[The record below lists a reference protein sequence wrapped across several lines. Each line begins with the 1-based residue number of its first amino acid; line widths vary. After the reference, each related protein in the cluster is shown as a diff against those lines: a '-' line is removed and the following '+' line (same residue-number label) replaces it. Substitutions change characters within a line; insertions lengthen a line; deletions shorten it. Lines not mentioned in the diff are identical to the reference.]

1 MLSYSNIPILF
12 SLKGFDENYMW
23 ILFIIKHWTFDRTSY
38 QNNLTD
44 LFSSVG
50 YLYYLASELTYTLV
64 SVPPPLLLTMFTC
77 CYITGRAVIFL
88 ICWPKN
94 VDGNISMRKWLYWVW
109 HSWRTKIMCI
119 LMLESF
125 DTEEICQGVLL
136 FEIRG
141 KISFRENSNE
151 VLD

>member
-1 MLSYSNIPILF
+1 MYCKKKMLSYSNIPILF

-64 SVPPPLLLTMFTC
+64 SPPPVTYYVYLLLHN
-77 CYITGRAVIFL
+77 R
-88 ICWPKN
+88 
-94 VDGNISMRKWLYWVW
+94 
-109 HSWRTKIMCI
+109 
-119 LMLESF
+119 
-125 DTEEICQGVLL
+125 
-136 FEIRG
+136 
-141 KISFRENSNE
+141 
-151 VLD
+151 